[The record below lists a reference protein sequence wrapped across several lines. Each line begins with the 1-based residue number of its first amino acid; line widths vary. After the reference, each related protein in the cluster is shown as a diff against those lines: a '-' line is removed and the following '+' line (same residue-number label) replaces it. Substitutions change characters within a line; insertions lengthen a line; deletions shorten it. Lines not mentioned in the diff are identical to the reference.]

1 MDHPASGKSSASA
14 LAGSWPAPVAM
25 MGGVH
30 AATAK
35 ARCLIALACLGLAL
49 LTACG
54 RADAPASTPLVEGQ
68 AFPAFMLD
76 FIASADDAR
85 RPLQGKTVI
94 LNIWATWCA
103 PCRREMPDL
112 ERLSQS
118 LDPAQF
124 VVIGLSTDRDALL
137 ASEFLAQHRITFT
150 NLFDPDGKVSR
161 QLGLRAYPETFVIA
175 PNRTLL
181 RRLTGLH
188 EWNHP
193 EMVGL
198 LQRLHRGQQ
207 SQH

>member
-1 MDHPASGKSSASA
+1 MTLRGERRQARAWWRYAVWCLGLVLLGACGKAT
-14 LAGSWPAPVAM
+14 GPAPVQ
-25 MGGVH
+25 
-30 AATAK
+30 
-35 ARCLIALACLGLAL
+35 
-49 LTACG
+49 
-54 RADAPASTPLVEGQ
+54 LVEGK
-68 AFPAFMLD
+68 AFPTFMLD
-76 FIASADDAR
+76 FIASAEEANR
-85 RPLQGKTVI
+85 TLQGKTLI
-94 LNIWATWCA
+94 LNIWATWCS

-118 LDPAQF
+118 LDPTRF

-161 QLGLRAYPETFVIA
+161 QLGLRVYPETFVIA

-188 EWNHP
+188 EWNNP
-193 EMVGL
+193 EMIGL
-198 LQRLHRGQQ
+198 LEGLHRAQP

>member
-1 MDHPASGKSSASA
+1 MTRWGVHPQTRAWWRHAVWCLGLVLLGACGKATA
-14 LAGSWPAPVAM
+14 PAPVQ
-25 MGGVH
+25 
-30 AATAK
+30 
-35 ARCLIALACLGLAL
+35 
-49 LTACG
+49 
-54 RADAPASTPLVEGQ
+54 LVEGG

-76 FIASADDAR
+76 FIASANEANR
-85 RPLQGKTVI
+85 TLQGKTLV
-94 LNIWATWCA
+94 LNIWATWCS

-118 LDPAQF
+118 LDPAHF

-161 QLGLRAYPETFVIA
+161 QLGLRVYPETFVIG
-175 PNRTLL
+175 PNRILL

-188 EWNHP
+188 EWNNP
-193 EMVGL
+193 AMIDL
-198 LQRLHRGQQ
+198 LEGLHRAHA